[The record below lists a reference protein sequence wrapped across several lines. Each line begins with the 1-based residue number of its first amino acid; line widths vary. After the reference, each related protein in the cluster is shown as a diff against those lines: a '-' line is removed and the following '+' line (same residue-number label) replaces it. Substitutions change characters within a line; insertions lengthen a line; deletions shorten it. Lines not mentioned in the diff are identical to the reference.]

1 MEGKRLLTARDV
13 LYVFFKS
20 RVVITTVFLTAIVL
34 SLIYCIVTPPV
45 YRAETKLLVKLGK
58 SQVSSM
64 EQLRPEV
71 YNVVFQE
78 RTQNIR
84 NEMELLKGQYLT
96 EKVIGRLR
104 DRIEPL
110 KTDESI
116 IGGIVEGVKTV
127 VGTIFSWLGL
137 SSRPVGTDKGT
148 VLTFLNALHVTYLED
163 TDMISVAFDWTDPKF
178 AALAA
183 NVYAD
188 EYVTQHMLVYESQ
201 KSYRFYIDQIATF
214 EKKLRDAEDR
224 LQNFLSSTNIANI
237 VLQKD
242 LLLRNLADLQNQL
255 NTTAIDLS
263 QSQTKVNK
271 IREMARSTGW
281 VETPEMGSHMAD
293 KQAYLRSIDEAYFR
307 LRAERERLLK
317 FYTTRSDEI
326 RAIDSQLAGFRKQK
340 TESLINIATLDLSLL
355 QNKKASLER
364 EIEGEKKKIED
375 INVKTVTLKQLE
387 RERDLTEQNYQVY
400 KKKAEELRISDD
412 LDSRRISDVKIAMPA
427 IPPLAAAYP
436 KKGLIVIISAIVGL
450 ALGFGF
456 SAVSEFF
463 NHTFRDH
470 EDVFDVL
477 GVPLLLSVPFLAG
490 SEPQPFRHGAMRRGF
505 EGVRRTFSRDDQAPP
520 VASHGSFAP
529 GGVNVMVFFVMLM
542 VGIGGY
548 MLYAHKGAEG
558 VNDAILAAQTASHR
572 PASAQQVS
580 LAAVYPVRLFHDVP
594 AKPAEDAKGAA
605 APKQGEL
612 PLLSD
617 DLEKRR
623 LVLEKRRA
631 EIEAELE
638 QVRSEMEVRLKRL
651 QYQNSPFGG
660 GAAAQGEA
668 AFRPGNGNTDS
679 HSGTSK

>member
-45 YRAETKLLVKLGK
+45 YRAETELLVKLGK

-64 EQLRPEV
+64 EQLRPEI

-96 EKVIGRLR
+96 EKVLARLK
-104 DRIEPL
+104 DRMEPL

-116 IGGIVEGVKTV
+116 IGRVVEGVKTV
-127 VGTIFSWLGL
+127 VRTILSWLGL
-137 SSRPVGTDKGT
+137 SSRPVSTDKGS

-178 AALAA
+178 AALVA

-201 KSYRFYIDQIATF
+201 KSYRFYIDQIAMF
-214 EKKLRDAEDR
+214 EKKLRDVEDR

-237 VLQKD
+237 TLQKD
-242 LLLRNLADLQNQL
+242 LLLRNSADLQNQL

-263 QSQTKVNK
+263 QAQAKVNK
-271 IREMARSTGW
+271 IREMARGTGW

-293 KQAYLRSIDEAYFR
+293 KQAYLRAVDEAYFR
-307 LRAERERLLK
+307 LRSERQRLLK

-326 RAIDSQLAGFRKQK
+326 KAIDTQLAGLRKQK
-340 TESLINIATLDLSLL
+340 TESLLNIAGLEVSLL
-355 QNKKASLER
+355 QNRKASLER
-364 EIEGEKKKIED
+364 EVGGERKKIED
-375 INVKTVTLKQLE
+375 INIKTVTLKQLE

-427 IPPLAAAYP
+427 IPPLAPSYP
-436 KKGLIVIISAIVGL
+436 KKGLIVVISAIVGL

-463 NHTFRDH
+463 NHTFRGH
-470 EDVFDVL
+470 EDILDVL
-477 GVPLLLSVPFLAG
+477 GVPLLLSVPLLGGVEA
-490 SEPQPFRHGAMRRGF
+490 QPFRRGAMRRGF
-505 EGVRRTFSRDDQAPP
+505 EGFRRAFREEPAP
-520 VASHGSFAP
+520 VAGRSSYAP
-529 GGVNVMVFFVMLM
+529 GGVNVMVFFVLLIT
-542 VGIGGY
+542 GIGGY
-548 MLYAHKGAEG
+548 MLYLHKS
-558 VNDAILAAQTASHR
+558 DADMNETILAAQAASQR
-572 PASAQQVS
+572 PVLAQQVS
-580 LAAVYPVRLFHDVP
+580 LAAVYPVRLFNSAP
-594 AKPAEDAKGAA
+594 AKQAEDAKSS
-605 APKQGEL
+605 APRQGEI

-617 DLEKRR
+617 DLERR
-623 LVLEKRRA
+623 RAVLEKRRA
-631 EIEAELE
+631 EIDSELA
-638 QVRSEMEVRLKRL
+638 QVRSEMEARPRQL
-651 QYQNSPFGG
+651 QYQNRAFGS
-660 GAAAQGEA
+660 GATPQDEA
-668 AFRPGNGNTDS
+668 ALRPGSGKTDS
-679 HSGTSK
+679 GSGSGK

>member
-1 MEGKRLLTARDV
+1 M
-13 LYVFFKS
+13 
-20 RVVITTVFLTAIVL
+20 VITTVFLTAIVL
-34 SLIYCIVTPPV
+34 SLVYCIVTPPV

-64 EQLRPEV
+64 EQFRPEV

-96 EKVIGRLR
+96 EKVLARLR

-116 IGGIVEGVKTV
+116 IGRVVEGVKTM

-137 SSRPVGTDKGT
+137 SSRPVATDKGT
-148 VLTFLNALHVTYLED
+148 VLIFMNALHVTYLED

-178 AALAA
+178 AALVA

-201 KSYRFYIDQIATF
+201 KSYRFYIDQIAMF

-224 LQNFLSSTNIANI
+224 LQNFLASTNIANI

-255 NTTAIDLS
+255 NTTSIDLS
-263 QSQTKVNK
+263 QAQTKINK

-293 KQAYLRSIDEAYFR
+293 KQAYLRSVDEAYFR
-307 LRAERERLLK
+307 LRAERQRLLK

-326 RAIDSQLAGFRKQK
+326 KAIDTQLAGLRKQK
-340 TESLINIATLDLSLL
+340 TESLLNIAGLELSLL
-355 QNKKASLER
+355 QDKKASLGR
-364 EIEGEKKKIED
+364 EIGGERKKIDD
-375 INVKTVTLKQLE
+375 INVKTVSLKQLE
-387 RERDLTEQNYQVY
+387 RERDITEQNYQVY

-427 IPPLAAAYP
+427 IPPLTAAYP

-450 ALGFGF
+450 ALGFSF

-463 NHTFRDH
+463 NHTFRGH
-470 EDVFDVL
+470 EDVLDVL
-477 GVPLLLSVPFLAG
+477 GVPLLLTVPLIG
-490 SEPQPFRHGAMRRGF
+490 VSEPQPFRHGAMRRGF
-505 EGVRRTFSRDDQAPP
+505 EGFRRAFSREDQQA
-520 VASHGSFAP
+520 AAGGRGAFAP
-529 GGVNVMVFFVMLM
+529 GGVNVMVFFVLLM
-542 VGIGGY
+542 TGIGGY
-548 MLYAHKGAEG
+548 MLYLHKSDVDMNE
-558 VNDAILAAQTASHR
+558 AILAAQTASQR

-580 LAAVYPVRLFHDVP
+580 LAAVYPVRLFNNAP
-594 AKPAEDAKGAA
+594 AKQAEDAKGS
-605 APKQGEL
+605 APKQGEI
-612 PLLSD
+612 PCFPTTWKSGGRSW
-617 DLEKRR
+617 KSSGPRSSR
-623 LVLEKRRA
+623 SSR
-631 EIEAELE
+631 
-638 QVRSEMEVRLKRL
+638 RSEVRWRR
-651 QYQNSPFGG
+651 G
-660 GAAAQGEA
+660 
-668 AFRPGNGNTDS
+668 
-679 HSGTSK
+679 

>member
-1 MEGKRLLTARDV
+1 MEGKRLLTARDI

-34 SLIYCIVTPPV
+34 SFIYCIVTPPV

-64 EQLRPEV
+64 EQLRPEI

-84 NEMELLKGQYLT
+84 NEIELLRGQYLT
-96 EKVIGRLR
+96 EKVLARLK

-116 IGGIVEGVKTV
+116 IGRVVDGVKTV
-127 VGTIFSWLGL
+127 FGTMLSWLGL
-137 SSRPVGTDKGT
+137 SSRPVSTDKGS
-148 VLTFLNALHVTYLED
+148 VLTFLSALHVTYLED

-178 AALAA
+178 AALVA

-237 VLQKD
+237 TLQKD

-255 NTTAIDLS
+255 NTTSIDLS
-263 QSQTKVNK
+263 QAQTKVNK

-293 KQAYLRSIDEAYFR
+293 KQAYLRSVDEAYFR
-307 LRAERERLLK
+307 LRAERQRLLK
-317 FYTTRSDEI
+317 FYTTKSDEI
-326 RAIDSQLAGFRKQK
+326 KAVDTQLAGMRKQK
-340 TESLINIATLDLSLL
+340 TESLLNIAGLEVSLL
-355 QNKKASLER
+355 QNRRTSLER
-364 EIEGEKKKIED
+364 EVGGERKKIED

-387 RERDLTEQNYQVY
+387 RERDITEQNYQVY

-427 IPPLAAAYP
+427 IPPLTPAYP
-436 KKGLIVIISAIVGL
+436 KKGLIVVISAIVGL

-463 NHTFRDH
+463 NHTFRGH
-470 EDVFDVL
+470 EDILDVL
-477 GVPLLLSVPFLAG
+477 GVPLLLSVPLLG
-490 SEPQPFRHGAMRRGF
+490 GLEMQPFRRGAVRRGF
-505 EGVRRTFSRDDQAPP
+505 EGFRRAFREEQAP
-520 VASHGSFAP
+520 VAGRGSYVQ
-529 GGVNVMVFFVMLM
+529 GGVNVMVFFVLLIT
-542 VGIGGY
+542 GIGGY
-548 MLYAHKGAEG
+548 MLYLHKSDGD
-558 VNDAILAAQTASHR
+558 VNEAILAAQAASQR
-572 PASAQQVS
+572 PALAEQVS
-580 LAAVYPVRLFHDVP
+580 LASVYPVRLFSSAP
-594 AKPAEDAKGAA
+594 AKQAEDAKIS
-605 APKQGEL
+605 APRQDDI

-623 LVLEKRRA
+623 AVLEKRRA
-631 EIEAELE
+631 EIDSELA
-638 QVRSEMEVRLKRL
+638 QVRGEMEARLRQL
-651 QYQNSPFGG
+651 HYQNRAFGSD
-660 GAAAQGEA
+660 ATPRDEA
-668 AFRPGNGNTDS
+668 ALRPGSGNTDS
-679 HSGTSK
+679 GSGTGR